1 MMMKKINGYKLVFNK
16 DLKNKINNDLK
27 QIIDSGN
34 LSNGKY
40 VRRFEEKFKRLHGSK
55 FAVACNS
62 GGGALEIL
70 FKSLDIEGKEVLVPT
85 NTFIATYNAIKF
97 AGGIP
102 KLIDTA
108 PDSLNISLE
117 TVKKAVTKKTKCIT
131 IVHIGAI
138 ISDEI
143 IKIAEFCKKKKIYLV
158 EDCAHSVLTKSKGIF
173 AGNFGIAG
181 AFSFFAT
188 KSITSGEGGMV
199 TTNNFNLYKKL
210 KLHVSY
216 GMSKSY
222 NDYDYKLFGANFRM
236 NELEAVVGYHHLIN
250 YGPYLKKKI
259 KIKKI
264 YDLILKNKI
273 QIFKSKSLGNLY
285 KYICILPKN
294 RNKKDLV
301 SYFNRNNISLSG
313 DVYNKPLHKFKIIK
327 NINKEKLP
335 NAEKIC
341 ARHFC
346 LPIYYGLKLKDAN
359 YVARKLLE
367 FLN

>member
-1 MMMKKINGYKLVFNK
+1 MKKINGYKLVFNK

-27 QIIDSGN
+27 KIIDSGN

-117 TVKKAVTKKTKCIT
+117 TIKKAVTKKTKCIT
-131 IVHIGAI
+131 IVHVGAI

-143 IKIAEFCKKKKIYLV
+143 IKIAEFCKKKKISLV

-181 AFSFFAT
+181 AFSFFA
-188 KSITSGEGGMV
+188 
-199 TTNNFNLYKKL
+199 
-210 KLHVSY
+210 
-216 GMSKSY
+216 
-222 NDYDYKLFGANFRM
+222 
-236 NELEAVVGYHHLIN
+236 
-250 YGPYLKKKI
+250 
-259 KIKKI
+259 
-264 YDLILKNKI
+264 
-273 QIFKSKSLGNLY
+273 
-285 KYICILPKN
+285 
-294 RNKKDLV
+294 
-301 SYFNRNNISLSG
+301 
-313 DVYNKPLHKFKIIK
+313 
-327 NINKEKLP
+327 
-335 NAEKIC
+335 
-341 ARHFC
+341 
-346 LPIYYGLKLKDAN
+346 
-359 YVARKLLE
+359 
-367 FLN
+367 